1 MGTAIMKD
9 ENKTLDILQNEYF
22 VLLLYALSKNDKPL
36 KRKIERLK
44 VLQNHIYWKL
54 DTEKMD
60 SLDVAEKYI
69 NQDFIPALKKKL
81 EKQDENS

>member
-36 KRKIERLK
+36 KRKIERL
-44 VLQNHIYWKL
+44 
-54 DTEKMD
+54 
-60 SLDVAEKYI
+60 
-69 NQDFIPALKKKL
+69 
-81 EKQDENS
+81 

>member
-54 DTEKMD
+54 DKEKMD
-60 SLDVAEKYI
+60 SLDVTEKYI

>member
-54 DTEKMD
+54 DKEKMD
-60 SLDVAEKYI
+60 SDDY
-69 NQDFIPALKKKL
+69 DR
-81 EKQDENS
+81 

>member
-1 MGTAIMKD
+1 MKD

-54 DTEKMD
+54 DKEKMD
-60 SLDVAEKYI
+60 SLDVTEKYI